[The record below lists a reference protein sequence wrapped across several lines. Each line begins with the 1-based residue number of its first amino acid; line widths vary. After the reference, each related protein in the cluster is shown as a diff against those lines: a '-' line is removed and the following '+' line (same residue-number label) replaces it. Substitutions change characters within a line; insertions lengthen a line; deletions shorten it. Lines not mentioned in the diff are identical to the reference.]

1 MPTIFNP
8 LSFFRHVPNALL
20 EQFFSSVPA
29 FTGFD
34 WRVVSEHRVESI
46 YERCN
51 LIPPDES
58 ARIFNIFRAVESLAT
73 PVGTQ
78 ALIEAS
84 RDVDIDVAAEIAAK
98 MNAHERAL
106 WCYIRDKRI
115 FRTARMLGPHRH
127 VAETVLGDAEE
138 PAGESHRGHA
148 RNAGGTRASVLRFF
162 LGHSEA
168 RRKMHRRTPAAR
180 GRCGLLLCL
189 SGGLPRRTLRL

>member
-58 ARIFNIFRAVESLAT
+58 AKTLQPLSGGGITGQS
-73 PVGTQ
+73 G
-78 ALIEAS
+78 
-84 RDVDIDVAAEIAAK
+84 
-98 MNAHERAL
+98 
-106 WCYIRDKRI
+106 
-115 FRTARMLGPHRH
+115 
-127 VAETVLGDAEE
+127 
-138 PAGESHRGHA
+138 GHA
-148 RNAGGTRASVLRFF
+148 GADR
-162 LGHSEA
+162 
-168 RRKMHRRTPAAR
+168 
-180 GRCGLLLCL
+180 
-189 SGGLPRRTLRL
+189 GLPRR